1 MKKPSKKLSASSS
14 FPFFRAGIG
23 VDTHPL
29 VEGRPLI
36 LGGVKIPFSKGL
48 EGHSDGD
55 CLTHAI
61 VDAVLGAAGLGDI
74 GAHFG
79 ASRPKYKNAAS
90 KIFLEG
96 AVKKIRKVGWRVN
109 NVDATV
115 ICEAPKLGPYFPKM
129 KKGLSKLLGVNPSVV
144 NLKATTAKGLGP
156 VGASQAVSVFVAVT
170 ITK

>member
-1 MKKPSKKLSASSS
+1 MNA
-14 FPFFRAGIG
+14 RHVRVGIG

-29 VEGRPLI
+29 IAGRPLM
-36 LGGVKIPFSKGL
+36 LGGVKIPFTKGL

-90 KIFLEG
+90 RIFLKG
-96 AVKKIRKVGWRVN
+96 AVDKIHQAGWRVN

-115 ICEAPKLGPYFPKM
+115 MCEAPKLGSYFPKM
-129 KKGLSKLLGVNPSVV
+129 KKGLAAMLKIQSAAI

-156 VGASQAVSVFVAVT
+156 IGASQAISAWVVVSLVGT
-170 ITK
+170 G